1 MNVRVL
7 FVIITTLTLT
17 GCALSIP
24 HQRPLSPI
32 FHGEVKDA
40 ETGKPIESVDVWV
53 WGRSTGS
60 TGRSTASGR
69 TDASGRYRVGVVEQV
84 TWFVILF
91 PLPAEGACS
100 GFAVFT
106 HPEYEE
112 GSVAAGWVGTAM
124 FDGPCGRVR
133 RDVKLKRIGATGA
146 EGADTMAGGGPR

>member
-1 MNVRVL
+1 VNVTLLVP
-7 FVIITTLTLT
+7 IIVALTLT
-17 GCALSIP
+17 ACVLPIP

-32 FHGEVKDA
+32 FHGNVTDA
-40 ETGKPIESVDVWV
+40 ETGKPIENVDVWA

-60 TGRSTASGR
+60 TGRSASGR
-69 TDASGRYRVGVVEQV
+69 TDASGRYRVGAAEQV

-91 PLPAEGACS
+91 PLPAEGDCS
-100 GFAVFT
+100 GFAVFS

-133 RDVKLKRIGATGA
+133 RDVQLKPIPSAVR
-146 EGADTMAGGGPR
+146 

>member
-1 MNVRVL
+1 MNVGVL

-17 GCALSIP
+17 GCALPIP

-40 ETGKPIESVDVWV
+40 ETGKPIENVDVWV

-69 TDASGRYRVGVVEQV
+69 TDASGRYRVGVVEQA